1 MDSIQQG
8 ACGPHKNQVQSIKYC
23 QLINSI
29 VTCGLDDTV
38 KFIDMND
45 FKYSSEIKLDSQPQ
59 QLDCSNLN
67 GLIVVACINQ
77 LVLIKNKSISS
88 KISLDYEATCVSISD
103 NMIAVGGK
111 DRQVH
116 IYAVD
121 SLKEVAILTER
132 DFITAVRFSA
142 SQEYLAVADNAKN
155 VKCYKVNLES
165 VSFSDVTRDMWQHH
179 AGKITSLA
187 WSPDSKY
194 LATSSVDT
202 HCFIYSP
209 AKITDYI
216 QIKSN

>member
-8 ACGPHKNQVQSIKYC
+8 ACGAHKNQVQSIKYC

-59 QLDCSNLN
+59 QLDCSNMN

-77 LVLIKNKSISS
+77 LVFIKNKSISS
-88 KISLDYEATCVSISD
+88 KIRLDYEATCVSISD
-103 NMIAVGGK
+103 NLIAVGGK

-116 IYAVD
+116 IYAAD
-121 SLKEVAILTER
+121 SLKEVATLTER

-142 SQEYLAVADNAKN
+142 TQEFLAVADNAKN
-155 VKCYKVNLES
+155 VKCYKINLES
-165 VSFSDVTRDMWQHH
+165 VSFADVTRDMWQHH

-209 AKITDYI
+209 AKINDYI
-216 QIKSN
+216 QIKSS